1 MRMACAW
8 LAEMKVHQT
17 GLRWRERKC
26 ASTCTCLAKLS
37 KTPVMSAMAWWC
49 LMYGHTLPWSVP
61 ERLTPLCSI
70 CRELLERQN
79 ASQLSRINLFFGN
92 FLDFAAVAFHT
103 LSRSAHRLLWFTSMA
118 EFTSIFMYFPHST
131 SALYLGFPQCIAHL
145 DTISHSRSN
154 LWRVSAEVMFQMRA
168 LAARLLLSCFLLRLL
183 ALFLIS
189 SLCWSFRFFASLG
202 LSLLLPAATS
212 WCFRRFIADSLHWQI
227 QDVQYIYTYLYEIA
241 ARNQEKNEFPT
252 GHAFASVLQCGSTS
266 LAVNAPRSP
275 QVYIV
280 CICMAVLFSIF
291 SWHQT
296 LVSHGYAARLLFNCR
311 SAGKID
317 TPMIRLYD
325 LSSWLRRHIR
335 GTNMM
340 NMEQDV

>member
-1 MRMACAW
+1 
-8 LAEMKVHQT
+8 
-17 GLRWRERKC
+17 
-26 ASTCTCLAKLS
+26 
-37 KTPVMSAMAWWC
+37 
-49 LMYGHTLPWSVP
+49 
-61 ERLTPLCSI
+61 
-70 CRELLERQN
+70 
-79 ASQLSRINLFFGN
+79 
-92 FLDFAAVAFHT
+92 
-103 LSRSAHRLLWFTSMA
+103 
-118 EFTSIFMYFPHST
+118 
-131 SALYLGFPQCIAHL
+131 
-145 DTISHSRSN
+145 
-154 LWRVSAEVMFQMRA
+154 
-168 LAARLLLSCFLLRLL
+168 
-183 ALFLIS
+183 
-189 SLCWSFRFFASLG
+189 LG

-266 LAVNAPRSP
+266 LAVNSPRSP

-325 LSSWLRRHIR
+325 VSSWLRRHIR

>member
-1 MRMACAW
+1 MRLACAW

-37 KTPVMSAMAWWC
+37 TSFMSAMAWC
-49 LMYGHTLPWSVP
+49 MGILYRGQEMSRVP

-92 FLDFAAVAFHT
+92 FLDFAAIAFHT
-103 LSRSAHRLLWFTSMA
+103 LSRNVHRLLWFTSMA
-118 EFTSIFMYFPHST
+118 EFTRIFMYFPHST
-131 SALYLGFPQCIAHL
+131 SALYLSFPQCIAHL
-145 DTISHSRSN
+145 DAISHSRSS

-168 LAARLLLSCFLLRLL
+168 LAARLLFSCFLLRLL

-227 QDVQYIYTYLYEIA
+227 QDVLFIQICC
-241 ARNQEKNEFPT
+241 QESGKERIPYWT
-252 GHAFASVLQCGSTS
+252 
-266 LAVNAPRSP
+266 
-275 QVYIV
+275 
-280 CICMAVLFSIF
+280 CICIGVAM
-291 SWHQT
+291 WKH
-296 LVSHGYAARLLFNCR
+296 
-311 SAGKID
+311 
-317 TPMIRLYD
+317 
-325 LSSWLRRHIR
+325 
-335 GTNMM
+335 
-340 NMEQDV
+340 

>member
-1 MRMACAW
+1 MRLVCAW

-37 KTPVMSAMAWWC
+37 ETPVMPAMAWWC

-79 ASQLSRINLFFGN
+79 ASQLRRINLFFFGN
-92 FLDFAAVAFHT
+92 FLDFAAIAFHT
-103 LSRSAHRLLWFTSMA
+103 LSRSAHRLLWFTRFHQYGRIHQYFIVFSC
-118 EFTSIFMYFPHST
+118 IFMYFPHST

-145 DTISHSRSN
+145 DAISHSRSS
-154 LWRVSAEVMFQMRA
+154 LWRVSADVMFQMRA
-168 LAARLLLSCFLLRLL
+168 LAARLLFSCFLLRLL

-227 QDVQYIYTYLYEIA
+227 QDVLLIRICC
-241 ARNQEKNEFPT
+241 QESGKERIPYWT
-252 GHAFASVLQCGSTS
+252 
-266 LAVNAPRSP
+266 
-275 QVYIV
+275 
-280 CICMAVLFSIF
+280 CICIGVAM
-291 SWHQT
+291 WKH
-296 LVSHGYAARLLFNCR
+296 
-311 SAGKID
+311 
-317 TPMIRLYD
+317 
-325 LSSWLRRHIR
+325 
-335 GTNMM
+335 
-340 NMEQDV
+340 

>member
-145 DTISHSRSN
+145 DAISHSRSN

-168 LAARLLLSCFLLRLL
+168 LAAGCFSLVSCF
-183 ALFLIS
+183 ACWPCS
-189 SLCWSFRFFASLG
+189 WSLYVGPFASLLLWAYLCCYRQPHLDASG
-202 LSLLLPAATS
+202 ASSLIACIGKFKTYSIFIHIYTKLLPGIRKRTNSLL
-212 WCFRRFIADSLHWQI
+212 DMHLHRCCN
-227 QDVQYIYTYLYEIA
+227 VEALVLLLMH
-241 ARNQEKNEFPT
+241 QEAHK
-252 GHAFASVLQCGSTS
+252 STS
-266 LAVNAPRSP
+266 CVSAW
-275 QVYIV
+275 
-280 CICMAVLFSIF
+280 LFF
-291 SWHQT
+291 F
-296 LVSHGYAARLLFNCR
+296 LFFPDI
-311 SAGKID
+311 K
-317 TPMIRLYD
+317 L
-325 LSSWLRRHIR
+325 
-335 GTNMM
+335 
-340 NMEQDV
+340 